1 MGLNINAIFVAMVI
15 GFLLDIFSGLTLGVL
30 LGGTSREAT
39 SSTEFLIG
47 SLILGTLST
56 SVSGYIAARMAK
68 IVPYLNSAAIG
79 VICIILGIFFAGNNA
94 LWFNVLGFASAI
106 PAALLGGHLA
116 KMHMQE
122 MQNEN

>member
-1 MGLNINAIFVAMVI
+1 MGLSIKAIFVAMVL

-30 LGGTSREAT
+30 LGGASREIT

-56 SVSGYIAARMAK
+56 SVSGYVAARMAK

-79 VICIILGIFFAGNNA
+79 VIGIVLGIFFAGNNP
-94 LWFNVLGFASAI
+94 LWFDILGFASAI